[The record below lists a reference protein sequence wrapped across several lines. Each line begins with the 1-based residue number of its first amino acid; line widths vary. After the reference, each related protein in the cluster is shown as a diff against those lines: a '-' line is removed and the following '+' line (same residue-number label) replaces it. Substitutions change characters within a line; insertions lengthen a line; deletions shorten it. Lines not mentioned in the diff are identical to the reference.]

1 VAQESNSHSET
12 HQVGGGALY
21 VVATPLGNLGD
32 ITLRALETLKKVD
45 VIAAEDTRHTRPM
58 LLHYGISTRLFAL
71 HEHNERAASARI
83 VDWLRE
89 GKSVALVSD
98 AGTPAI
104 SDPGALLVR
113 RVREAQ
119 FSIVPIPGP
128 SAPIAALSISGLT
141 GAGFR
146 FIGFLAAKPG
156 ARRAALGRLALSEDP
171 LVFFEAPHRIVE
183 TMQDI
188 AQTLGPERGVLL
200 CRELTKRFE
209 TVHRCRADE
218 AVAWLRADEKRRLG
232 EFVVIADGRQA
243 VEPDADLAGVRNTV
257 AVLLEELPL
266 KQAVALAAKITG
278 AKRNTVYTMALEMQ
292 VEPKK

>member
-1 VAQESNSHSET
+1 MARESNTHSET
-12 HQVGGGALY
+12 DQVGGGALY

-71 HEHNERAASARI
+71 HEHNERAASERI
-83 VDWLRE
+83 IDWLRE

-104 SDPGALLVR
+104 SDPGALLVQR
-113 RVREAQ
+113 IREAQ
-119 FSIVPIPGP
+119 FTVVPIPGP
-128 SAPIAALSISGLT
+128 SALIAALSISGL
-141 GAGFR
+141 GGSGFR
-146 FIGFLAAKPG
+146 FVGFLAAKPG
-156 ARRAALGRLALSEDP
+156 VRRAALERLALFEDP

-188 AQTLGPERGVLL
+188 AQTLGPERDVVV

-209 TVHRCRADE
+209 SVHRCRADE
-218 AVAWLRADEKRRLG
+218 AVAWLQADEKHRRG
-232 EFVVIADGRQA
+232 EFVVIAGGRQA
-243 VEPDADLAGVRNTV
+243 VKADADLAGVRKAV
-257 AVLLEELPL
+257 AALLEELPL
-266 KQAVALAAKITG
+266 RQAVALAAKITG
-278 AKRNTVYTMALEMQ
+278 AKRNTVYAIALELQ
-292 VEPKK
+292 GERK

>member
-1 VAQESNSHSET
+1 VARESNTHSET
-12 HQVGGGALY
+12 DQVGGGALY

-71 HEHNERAASARI
+71 HEHNEQAASERI

-104 SDPGALLVR
+104 SDPGALLVQ

-128 SAPIAALSISGLT
+128 SAPIAALSISGL
-141 GAGFR
+141 GGNGFR
-146 FIGFLAAKPG
+146 FVGFLAAKPG
-156 ARRAALGRLALSEDP
+156 ARRAALELLALSEDP

-188 AQTLGPERGVLL
+188 AQTLGPERGIVL

-218 AVAWLRADEKRRLG
+218 AIAWLLADEKHRRG
-232 EFVVIADGRQA
+232 EFVVIADGRHA
-243 VEPDADLAGVRNTV
+243 DEPAADEARVRKVV

-266 KQAVALAAKITG
+266 KQAVALATKITG
-278 AKRNTVYTMALEMQ
+278 VKRNTVYAMALEMHG
-292 VEPKK
+292 EHKK